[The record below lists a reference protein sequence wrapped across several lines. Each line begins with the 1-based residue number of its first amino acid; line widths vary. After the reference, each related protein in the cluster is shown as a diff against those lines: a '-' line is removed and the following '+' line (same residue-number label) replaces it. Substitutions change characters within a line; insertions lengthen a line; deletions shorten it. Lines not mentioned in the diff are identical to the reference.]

1 MTPAKPNRS
10 AGRGPFRPEHLRS
23 GDPYEL
29 SNGHPIECLP
39 QGGRNSRANLVGGV
53 ALATDPAVEAAGV
66 DTGYAP
72 DGHTLRAPDLAV
84 GNVPDAPGWVAGVPP
99 LAVEYADTGQDEAD
113 LKIKIGELLGAGT
126 RLVWVVRLVGPR
138 RVEVHAPG
146 RPPEVRTPG
155 DLLVAPGILKNPV
168 PVEALFD
175 PAAAR
180 EAALRNLLQRQG
192 YESLEAVRSSAR
204 AEGLAEGVAQG
215 LAEGV
220 ERGLAEGMAQGL
232 TEGALQATRA
242 AILQVLDKRGLI
254 LDTAHRATIESC
266 TDPHRLAL
274 WLDRALDCTDAG
286 TLLEQPSR
294 D

>member
-53 ALATDPAVEAAGV
+53 ALATDPAVESAGV

-72 DGHTLRAPDLAV
+72 DDHTLRAPDLAV
-84 GNVPDAPGWVAGVPP
+84 GNVPDAPGWVAGAPP
-99 LAVEYADTGQDEAD
+99 LAVEYADTGENEAD

-138 RVEVHAPG
+138 RVEVHRPEG
-146 RPPEVRTPG
+146 PPEVRIPG
-155 DLLVAPGILKNPV
+155 DLLEAPGILQNPV

-175 PAAAR
+175 PAAAQ
-180 EAALRNLLQRQG
+180 EAALRNLLQRRG
-192 YESLEAVRSSAR
+192 YESLEAARSSAR
-204 AEGLAEGVAQG
+204 AEGELEAKRAAIVAV
-215 LAEGV
+215 LES
-220 ERGLAEGMAQGL
+220 RGLALDDAGL
-232 TEGALQATRA
+232 ALVETCSDPGLLTLWLRRA
-242 AILQVLDKRGLI
+242 AV
-254 LDTAHRATIESC
+254 AVAT
-266 TDPHRLAL
+266 D
-274 WLDRALDCTDAG
+274 G
-286 TLLEQPSR
+286 LLEPA
-294 D
+294 